1 MVAIH
6 DQGPASKRVTL
17 LWRFNRWLERH
28 APEGLYGRSLII
40 IIAPIVLLQTIM
52 ATVFMERH
60 WASVSTQLSKSV
72 AREIGFVADLYENLP
87 KTDASI
93 KLIEKLSNER
103 LALGL
108 KIEKGV
114 TLPPPAPKPFFAIV
128 DYKLSTQLKKRVGRP
143 FWLDT
148 LGKSGYVDIRVL
160 VDKGTVLRVL
170 TKESRAY
177 TSNSYIFIL
186 WMIGSSLVLVAVAV
200 VFLRNQIR
208 PIQQLAEVAQS
219 FGLGRDVPDFFPRG
233 AREVQEAARAFID
246 MKQRIERHVEQRTI
260 MLAGVSHDLRT
271 ILTRF
276 KLQLAFLDD
285 GPDVDEL
292 RRDVE
297 EMQHMLEDYMA
308 FVGGSA
314 GEKTSASNISTMLVQ
329 VRDTAARTGTNVQID
344 VQDSLIVNVKENA
357 LKRSVSNLV
366 ANAARHGSKVKVSAH
381 QDSENLILTVE
392 DDGPGIPASKRE
404 DVLRPFV
411 RLDDARNQDDSGSGL
426 GLTIALDI
434 VHGHGGE
441 LTLGDSELG
450 GLKATMQIPV

>member
-128 DYKLSTQLKKRVGRP
+128 DYKLSTQIKKRVGRP

-160 VDKGTVLRVL
+160 VDKDTVLRVL

-329 VRDTAARTGTNVQID
+329 VRDTAARTGTDVQID

>member
-6 DQGPASKRVTL
+6 DQGPDSKRVTL
-17 LWRFNRWLERH
+17 LWHFNRWLERH
-28 APEGLYGRSLII
+28 VPEGLYGRSLII

-60 WASVSTQLSKSV
+60 WASISTQLSKSV
-72 AREIGFVADLYENLP
+72 AREVGFVADLYENLP
-87 KTDASI
+87 KTDDSI
-93 KLIEKLSNER
+93 KLIERLSNER

-108 KIEKGV
+108 KIEKNS
-114 TLPPPAPKPFFAIV
+114 TLPPPTSKPFFDIV
-128 DYKLSTQLKKRVGRP
+128 DYKLSTQIKKRVGRP

-148 LGKSGYVDIRVL
+148 VGKSGYVDIRVL
-160 VDKGTVLRVL
+160 VGKGTVLRAL
-170 TKESRAY
+170 TRESRAY
-177 TSNSYIFIL
+177 ASNSYIFIL
-186 WMIGSSLVLVAVAV
+186 WMIGSSLVLLGVAI

-271 ILTRF
+271 VLTRF

-285 GPDVDEL
+285 SAEVEEL

-308 FVGGSA
+308 FVRGAA
-314 GEKTSASNISTMLVQ
+314 GEKTAATDISTMVMQ
-329 VRDTAARTGTNVQID
+329 IRDTAARTGTTVEVQ
-344 VQDSLIVNVKENA
+344 VPGNLTVNVKPNA
-357 LKRSVSNLV
+357 LKRSISNLV
-366 ANAARHGSKVKVSAH
+366 VNAARHGTQVLVSG
-381 QDSENLILTVE
+381 NLE
-392 DDGPGIPASKRE
+392 DQNLVLMIEDNGPGIAASKRE

-411 RLDDARNQDDSGSGL
+411 RLDDARNLDDSGSGL
-426 GLTIALDI
+426 GLTIAVDI
-434 VHGHGGE
+434 IHSHGGE
-441 LTLGDSELG
+441 LTLGDGALG
-450 GLKATMQIPV
+450 GLKATMVIPV